1 MESMITEELLTFK
14 ELEEKIF
21 KAVCQ
26 IAVLITI
33 RILQIYD
40 ANLMVHRD
48 RIRYRHKGLRQTS
61 IKTLFGEVTFKR
73 AIYQTKDED
82 GIARYVFLLDEALE
96 LENVGLL
103 SENYVEK
110 LVSGITTKSYRN
122 CAREI
127 SETTGQSISAM
138 GVWNVVQALGAK
150 VCEEEDNL
158 VKQHKAGRLTGK
170 KTVPVIFEESDGV
183 NLRLQGKDRKESKNG
198 KAEMKAAVAYA
209 GWKDEGNDRY
219 RLDGKV
225 VFAGFEKS
233 KDFHKKREA
242 KIAQEYNTDEAVYRI
257 LNGDGAS
264 WIRKVPDKDT
274 VFQLDVFH
282 RNDAIREKLAHKEAQ
297 EAVFE
302 YLKQRNINGMF
313 EYLET
318 YRNSLSED
326 DEINKVQELETYFR
340 NNEDG
345 LIPYHERGLD
355 LPKSPD
361 GLLYRNLGTME
372 GNNWSILASRLKH
385 NHRSW
390 SKSGANNLSK
400 ILAKKSEGKL
410 DEVTRRM
417 EPPVFETQLAEE
429 IIGEILS
436 AAKSPEREG
445 KGYEPVIRG
454 SLAAINEALRGDPV
468 KLFGLAGY

>member
-1 MESMITEELLTFK
+1 MELMITEELLTFK

-33 RILQIYD
+33 RILKIYD
-40 ANLMVHRD
+40 AHLMVHRD
-48 RIRYRHKGLRQTS
+48 RTKYRHKGLRQTS

-73 AIYQTKDED
+73 VIYRTKDED
-82 GIARYVFLLDEALE
+82 GNIRYVYLLDEALG

-110 LVSGITTKSYRN
+110 LASGITTKSYRN
-122 CAREI
+122 CAKEI

-138 GVWNVVQALGAK
+138 GVWNVVQALGEK
-150 VCEEEDNL
+150 VCEEEENL
-158 VKQHKAGRLTGK
+158 VKQHKAGHLPGK
-170 KTVPVIFEESDGV
+170 KIVPVIFEESDGV
-183 NLRLQGKDRKESKNG
+183 NLRLQGEDRKESKNG

-209 GWKDEGNDRY
+209 GWRDEGSGRY
-219 RLDGKV
+219 RLEGKV

-233 KDFHKKREA
+233 KDFHRKREA

-264 WIRKVPDKDT
+264 WIKKVPDRDT

-282 RNDAIREKLAHKEAQ
+282 RNEAVREKLAHKEAQ
-297 EAVFE
+297 EAIFE
-302 YLKQRNINGMF
+302 YLKQRDIAGMF

-326 DEINKVQELETYFR
+326 DEINKVKELETYFR

-345 LIPYHERGLD
+345 LIPYQERGLD
-355 LPKSPD
+355 LPESPD

-390 SKSGANNLSK
+390 SKRGANNLSK

-410 DEVTRRM
+410 DEVTRWM
-417 EPPVFETQLAEE
+417 ETPVFEVPMVEEE
-429 IIGEILS
+429 IGGILS

-445 KGYEPVIRG
+445 KGYEPAIRG
-454 SLAAINEALRGDPV
+454 SIAAINEALRGDPV